1 MQSPKTRRE
10 GNVLVKFF
18 SHFIKT
24 SRSEEHFHGY
34 YTYTHTHISCVQLSR
49 KKSEYTE
56 HFFPLFKALSFLQSA
71 LIPSTSL
78 IHRNKRTTHWLGSQ
92 ALHLTSCVTLSKS
105 LKFSELEFP
114 LWQIGKMV

>member
-1 MQSPKTRRE
+1 M
-10 GNVLVKFF
+10 V
-18 SHFIKT
+18 I
-24 SRSEEHFHGY
+24 
-34 YTYTHTHISCVQLSR
+34 THTHTHTFPVSNYQERKVNTLSI
-49 KKSEYTE
+49 
-56 HFFPLFKALSFLQSA
+56 FFPLFKALSFLQSA

-114 LWQIGKMV
+114 LWQIGMMV